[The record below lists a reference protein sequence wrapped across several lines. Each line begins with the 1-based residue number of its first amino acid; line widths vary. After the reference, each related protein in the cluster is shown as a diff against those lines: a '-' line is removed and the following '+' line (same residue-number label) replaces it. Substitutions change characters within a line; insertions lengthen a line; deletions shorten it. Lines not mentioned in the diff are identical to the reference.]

1 MYHKEQ
7 DTQELPVE
15 KDKVE
20 KDKGTYIH
28 KYVTSNLHV
37 RLYNV
42 HICTC
47 VYGHTLHVTK

>member
-20 KDKGTYIH
+20 KDKGMYIH
-28 KYVTSNLHV
+28 KYVTSNLHF